1 MKKSIAFNLAQ
12 IAVMGCPNIAPE
24 NKLQILRY
32 LMEEEN
38 LAIFI
43 EEHEAERAAEAEK
56 KAAEAE

>member
-12 IAVMGCPNIAPE
+12 IAVMGCQNIAPE

-43 EEHEAERAAEAEK
+43 EEREAEMAAEAEK
-56 KAAEAE
+56 VAEAV